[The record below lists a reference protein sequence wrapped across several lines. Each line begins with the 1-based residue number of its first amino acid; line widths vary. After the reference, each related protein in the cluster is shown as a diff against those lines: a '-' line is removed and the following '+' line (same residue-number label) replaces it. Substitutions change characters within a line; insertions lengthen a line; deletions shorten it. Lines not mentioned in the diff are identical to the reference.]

1 MRHLNERFPRLSQ
14 SLFPVISDV
23 TNLNIQ
29 LGILGAHEAF
39 ELASLKTKI
48 VFISIQLVSICLL
61 ACSVLQCVAACCSV
75 LQCAAVCCIFF
86 SLHSALQCGSVC
98 CSVLQCSAVCCICL
112 LVSQCV
118 AVCCSVL

>member
-1 MRHLNERFPRLSQ
+1 MRHLNGRFPRLSK

-23 TNLNIQ
+23 TNSNIQ
-29 LGILGAHEAF
+29 MGILGTHEAF
-39 ELASLKTKI
+39 ELASLKTKL

-61 ACSVLQCVAACCSV
+61 APLCVA
-75 LQCAAVCCIFF
+75 
-86 SLHSALQCGSVC
+86 VC

-118 AVCCSVL
+118 AVCCSVLQCDAV